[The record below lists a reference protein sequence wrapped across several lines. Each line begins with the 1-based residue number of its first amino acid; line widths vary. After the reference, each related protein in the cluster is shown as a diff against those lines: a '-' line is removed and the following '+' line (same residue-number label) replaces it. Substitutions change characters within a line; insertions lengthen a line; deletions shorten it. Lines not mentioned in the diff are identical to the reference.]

1 MPRQVQICPHCGAS
15 ISGSPQQCP
24 RCDGPL
30 NAIPQSIAELGP
42 IGPETEE
49 MISSQSATTIAPVPA
64 NPIEDEHEDDVVLW
78 RPTDSTSESKK
89 SSPENDVNSNPETI
103 DVAVEPDEAIQEES
117 EDPQPQPLASDEFA
131 TQDNISTSDHEATAF
146 DAVQPD
152 SEDAEDNDNAPFET
166 QMEVETQFDEEP
178 EPVSTSDDSI
188 STDLVPDEVLDEIPQ
203 QEEVEE
209 SISFATEP
217 PATESGIATA
227 PDEPPM
233 VTDEDTSPHAAV
245 ALDEDTKDH
254 IPVQSDEVS
263 PQTMSDDERAAFE
276 NAQTAMLPAEESPMM
291 PTPTQAH
298 PRPAEPVPEPTPLP
312 LLSSMDTEP
321 KVEIP
326 EAPPIPSAPYTP
338 PPPLPA
344 APPSSAFPAQQ
355 WQNLPSNYWLQQR
368 MEAYLYGGYQI
379 REQRPTEAT
388 LAYGKSISFFWW
400 VFAVMSVVGLLWYLF
415 ILLLS
420 GFRKDTVYIYLER
433 DGYVYEEGPGA
444 AHIRRRRSRVARRWG
459 VMGILLAVFST
470 FTIIIMVVS
479 IAILMSRY
487 QAELASAYPESS
499 FIQGNVNT
507 DNLDETQVQN
517 VKVIVPVIIV
527 MSTLSVVGFIGGIA
541 MSIISYLHSAA
552 YRVEVAPLPDLR

>member
-1 MPRQVQICPHCGAS
+1 MPRQIQICPHCGAS
-15 ISGSPQQCP
+15 ISGNPRQCP

-30 NAIPQSIAELGP
+30 NAIPQSIADLGP

-49 MISSQSATTIAPVPA
+49 MISSQSATPIAPVPA
-64 NPIEDEHEDDVVLW
+64 DPIEDEHEDDVVLW
-78 RPTDSTSESKK
+78 RPTDSTAEPEK
-89 SSPENDVNSNPETI
+89 SSPENEVNQSPETS
-103 DVAVEPDEAIQEES
+103 DVPAEPDEAIQEES
-117 EDPQPQPLASDEFA
+117 EEPQAQPLASDEFA
-131 TQDNISTSDHEATAF
+131 TQDNISTSDSEATAF
-146 DAVQPD
+146 EAVQPD
-152 SEDAEDNDNAPFET
+152 SEDADDNDNAPFET

-178 EPVSTSDDSI
+178 EPLSISDDLI
-188 STDLVPDEVLDEIPQ
+188 STDLVPDEVPPP
-203 QEEVEE
+203 EEVEATFNFE
-209 SISFATEP
+209 TEP
-217 PATESGIATA
+217 PTTESGVATS
-227 PDEPPM
+227 PDEPSI
-233 VTDEDTSPHAAV
+233 VADEDTSPHTAV
-245 ALDEDTKDH
+245 DLDEDTKDH
-254 IPVQSDEVS
+254 IVVQSDEVS
-263 PQTMSDDERAAFE
+263 PQTLSDDERAAFE
-276 NAQTAMLPAEESPMM
+276 NAQTAIIPAEPAEESPMM
-291 PTPTQAH
+291 PAPTQAH

-326 EAPPIPSAPYTP
+326 EAPPIPPAPYTP
-338 PPPLPA
+338 PPPPPA
-344 APPSSAFPAQQ
+344 VAPSSAFPVQQ

-400 VFAVMSVVGLLWYLF
+400 VFAVMSVVGLLWYFF

-459 VMGILLAVFST
+459 VMGILLAAFST

-479 IAILMSRY
+479 TAILMSRY
-487 QAELASAYPESS
+487 KSELASAYPESS

-527 MSTLSVVGFIGGIA
+527 MSTLSVVGFVGGIA